1 MGRTQ
6 LSEEAEREE
15 EEGRERFHAAETKLR
30 ELGSRRQLL
39 LDQVHQLSDLQKSLY
54 DRRQPKQQQLD
65 DLHNAHREVGHQLS
79 EARRRRDALRAGI
92 EQALIDVRMV
102 RQELPKGDHARPEQL
117 RREMAQLEL
126 RQQTHAVPL
135 AEENA
140 LIGHL
145 RALRKQL
152 LVAEKEQGVVEA
164 HEARRKA
171 ADETLKQRRLELD
184 HLSAEVQRLHVERDR
199 KMEAMRS
206 VLLEVGQ
213 LVAEIREKGR
223 QRAEVMTRLDTANR
237 QFMEVDRECGEL
249 IEASRRR
256 RQEARQTMG
265 EYNRAVRSSV
275 SGQSV
280 VDRTAEAQLAEL
292 LKRGR
297 VTLSG

>member
-1 MGRTQ
+1 MGRTP

-15 EEGRERFHAAETKLR
+15 EEGRERFHAGEVKLR
-30 ELGSRRQLL
+30 EIGARRQQL
-39 LDQVHQLSDLQKSLY
+39 LDQVHHLSDQQKELY

-65 DLHNAHREVGHQLS
+65 DLHNAHRDAGHQLS
-79 EARRRRDALRAGI
+79 ELRRRRDGLRSQVD
-92 EQALIDVRMV
+92 QALIDVRLV

-126 RQQTHAVPL
+126 RQQTHALPL
-135 AEENA
+135 PEENA
-140 LIGHL
+140 LIDHL

-152 LVAEKEQGVVEA
+152 TLAEEEVGVVQA
-164 HEARRKA
+164 HEARRKGA
-171 ADETLKQRRLELD
+171 EEALKQRRAELD
-184 HLSAEVQRLHVERDR
+184 HASAELQRLHLERDR

-223 QRAEVMTRLDTANR
+223 QRAEVMTKLDTTNR
-237 QFMEVDRECGEL
+237 QFMELDRELGEL
-249 IEASRRR
+249 VEASRRR
-256 RQEARQTMG
+256 RQEARKTMG

-280 VDRTAEAQLAEL
+280 VERTAEAQLAEL

-297 VTLSG
+297 ITLS